1 MRIGILTVSDLGATG
16 QRADTSGDAILEW
29 AGEHG
34 YGVYLDGPPVD
45 VVRSGTVT
53 PTANCAIGMTYLPV
67 AQAKPGTRFTID
79 VRGKRAPAEVV
90 GMPFVPRRTK
100 K

>member
-1 MRIGILTVSDLGATG
+1 MTPYEAGLGWIVKLEKGADFTG
-16 QRADTSGDAILEW
+16 LAALKRQ
-29 AGEHG
+29 
-34 YGVYLDGPPVD
+34 
-45 VVRSGTVT
+45 
-53 PTANCAIGMTYLPV
+53 TYLPV